1 MTEWKSPE
9 GQDYRDWMAKKIRE
23 RRASWEDDV
32 AYTLLQEAKKVG
44 DYYKS
49 LRPDRLKKQKVRIE
63 AVYSMIENWDEE
75 FIAENLNKWYLTIL
89 YFFLKSIN
97 PNTARQSITI
107 GKTYFPKS
115 FLILI
120 ALFLLYLEF
129 LWIYL

>member
-75 FIAENLNKWYLTIL
+75 FIAENLNKWYFENLDKGVANKLIEKWYWSNVAGNIA
-89 YFFLKSIN
+89 YFKKEEL
-97 PNTARQSITI
+97 
-107 GKTYFPKS
+107 
-115 FLILI
+115 
-120 ALFLLYLEF
+120 
-129 LWIYL
+129 